1 MARPLFQLGARLMA
15 CAGFVRPGAVMA
27 DIGTDHAYLP
37 IWLLKSEKIPYA
49 YASDVKQKP
58 LESAKHNAEKYQ
70 VEDRL
75 HTVLGNGLENISDT
89 RVTDIVIAGMGG
101 ALIADILKAAPFVR
115 NHQIRLIL
123 QPMKDD
129 PQLRLW
135 LFENG
140 FAIEKEKP
148 VFDAGKVYTVIC
160 AAFSVGELQ
169 KPDALYPYMGRL
181 PKDSDSKRYAE
192 KVVRILAKEV
202 AGAEKTGDVDRAKA
216 MTEVIGGI
224 RLLYIK
230 EEVCPE

>member
-1 MARPLFQLGARLMA
+1 MARPLFQLGARLTA

-37 IWLLKSEKIPYA
+37 IWLLKSGRIPYA
-49 YASDVKQKP
+49 YASDVKRMP
-58 LESAKHNAEKYQ
+58 LESAKRNAEKYQ
-70 VEDRL
+70 VGDRL
-75 HTVLGNGLENISDT
+75 CTVLGNGLENISDD
-89 RVTDIVIAGMGG
+89 RVTDVVIAGMGG
-101 ALIADILKAAPFVR
+101 ALIADILRAAPFVR
-115 NHQIRLIL
+115 NQKIRLIL

-140 FAIEKEKP
+140 FVIEEEKP

-160 AAFSVGELQ
+160 AAFSAVDRPE
-169 KPDALYPYMGRL
+169 PDVLYPYMGRL

-192 KVVRILAKEV
+192 KVVRILAKEA
-202 AGAEKTGDVDRAKA
+202 AGAEKTGDMDRAKA
-216 MTEVIGGI
+216 TTETIRKI
-224 RLLYIK
+224 RLRYIK